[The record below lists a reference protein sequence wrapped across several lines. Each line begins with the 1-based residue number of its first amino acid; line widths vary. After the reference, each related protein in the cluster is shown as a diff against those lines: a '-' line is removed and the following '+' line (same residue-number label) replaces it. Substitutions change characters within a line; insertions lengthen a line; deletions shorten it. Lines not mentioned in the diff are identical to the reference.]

1 MILNPIEIVNFI
13 KFIRK
18 SKMKVAYTF
27 TVLLICLLLAQTQ
40 ISSTNKPFNY
50 LVNGDFTNITCE
62 IHTVCH
68 FNSSQ
73 SS

>member
-1 MILNPIEIVNFI
+1 
-13 KFIRK
+13 
-18 SKMKVAYTF
+18 MKVAYTF
-27 TVLLICLLLAQTQ
+27 TVLLMCLLLAQTQ